1 MKEVE
6 KNDHYKIVA
15 VELQAGTN
23 MPRHLATSDAYIIV
37 ESGNA
42 LLIFKSE
49 TFELNAG
56 SNMVIPSREPHILKV
71 IRDFKAFVVLAK
83 DAVIDF
89 SIS

>member
-1 MKEVE
+1 
-6 KNDHYKIVA
+6 
-15 VELQAGTN
+15 

-42 LLIFKSE
+42 LLVFKGE
-49 TFELNAG
+49 TFELNPG
-56 SNMVIPSREPHILKV
+56 SNMVIPSREPHLLKV

>member
-1 MKEVE
+1 MKEIE
-6 KNDHYKIVA
+6 KNDHYKILT
-15 VELQAGTN
+15 VELPAGTS

-42 LLIFKSE
+42 LLIFKGE
-49 TFELNAG
+49 TYELNQG
-56 SNMVIPSREPHILKV
+56 SNMTIPSREPHLLKV

-89 SIS
+89 AA